1 MEKTLNIATVETK
14 EKLTKV
20 INESGLPLIILDYL
34 IKDLSTFLS
43 NSLAAETSR
52 DIDLYKQHKEKQD
65 KENANI
71 AQKIKEGK

>member
-34 IKDLSTFLS
+34 IKDLSAFLS
-43 NSLAAETSR
+43 NSLATETSR
-52 DIDLYKQHKEKQD
+52 EMDLYNQNKGKQD
-65 KENANI
+65 EEMLDKRTIN
-71 AQKIKEGK
+71 

>member
-1 MEKTLNIATVETK
+1 MEKTLNIATLETK

-34 IKDLSTFLS
+34 IKDLSAFLS
-43 NSLAAETSR
+43 NSLANETSR

-71 AQKIKEGK
+71 VNKLKEGK

>member
-1 MEKTLNIATVETK
+1 MEKTLNIATLETK

-43 NSLAAETSR
+43 NSSLS
-52 DIDLYKQHKEKQD
+52 
-65 KENANI
+65 
-71 AQKIKEGK
+71 